1 MSKEKYLAEVN
12 NHITEGAEVSF
23 EELKFQITKDLQLAG
38 IPHLPDDTNNLQEL
52 ITWTASLC
60 LHLIEKEFQTYMNL
74 LYRIDVPAER
84 FMRMNEENLEY
95 NSNEIAALLL
105 LKREI
110 QKIRL
115 RKQYS

>member
-1 MSKEKYLAEVN
+1 MSKDKYIQEVN
-12 NHITEGAEVSF
+12 NDITNGDEVSF
-23 EELKFQITKDLQLAG
+23 DELKYQITKDLQLAG
-38 IPHLPDDTNNLQEL
+38 IPYLPDDTNNLQEL

-115 RKQYS
+115 RKKYS

>member
-1 MSKEKYLAEVN
+1 MSDIKIIKEVYD
-12 NHITEGAEVSF
+12 HISNGIEVSF

-38 IPHLPDDTNNLQEL
+38 IAYLPDDTNNLQEL

-60 LHLIEKEFQTYMNL
+60 MHLIEKEFQTYMNL
-74 LYRIDVPAER
+74 LYRIDVPAES
-84 FMRMNEENLEY
+84 FMKMNEENQEY

-105 LKREI
+105 IKREI

-115 RKQYS
+115 RKSY

>member
-1 MSKEKYLAEVN
+1 MSKYIEEVN
-12 NHITEGAEVSF
+12 NHLANGEEVSF
-23 EELKFQITKDLQLAG
+23 EELKNQITKDLQLTG
-38 IPHLPDDTNNLQEL
+38 ISYLPDDTNNLQEL

-60 LHLIEKEFQTYMNL
+60 MHLIEKEFQTYMNL

-84 FMRMNEENLEY
+84 FMKMNEENLEY

-105 LKREI
+105 IKREI

-115 RKQYS
+115 RKSY

>member
-1 MSKEKYLAEVN
+1 MSKSNYIEEVN
-12 NHITEGAEVSF
+12 NNLANGVEVSY

-38 IPHLPDDTNNLQEL
+38 IPYLPEDTDNLQEL

-84 FMRMNEENLEY
+84 FMKMNEENLEY

-105 LKREI
+105 IKREI
-110 QKIRL
+110 QKIRVI
-115 RKQYS
+115 RNT

>member
-1 MSKEKYLAEVN
+1 MSRQSYIEEVN
-12 NHITEGAEVSF
+12 NHIANGVEVSY

-38 IPHLPDDTNNLQEL
+38 IPFLPDDVDNLQEL

-60 LHLIEKEFQTYMNL
+60 LHLIEKDFQTYMSL

-84 FMRMNEENLEY
+84 FMKMNEENLDY

-105 LKREI
+105 IKREV

-115 RKQYS
+115 RKSY